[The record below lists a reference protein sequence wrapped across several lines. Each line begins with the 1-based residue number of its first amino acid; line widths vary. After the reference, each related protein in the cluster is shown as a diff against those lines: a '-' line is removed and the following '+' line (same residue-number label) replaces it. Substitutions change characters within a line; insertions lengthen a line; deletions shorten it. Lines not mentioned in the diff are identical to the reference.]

1 MSEYFVKTGVLKS
14 LEEMGYNGAQTV
26 VFNDGSVYDK
36 TTVNAAG
43 KSYTLHE
50 NDLDDLYSHY
60 INYGNAKIQ
69 VKLEWFKDVKIELNK
84 DAIIGKRVEVLDR
97 GNGLTCG
104 YVHSIREN
112 GELLIES
119 IKCESPA
126 TRVVITAYDEIRIL
140 RTEKIIDLQQRS

>member
-26 VFNDGSVYDK
+26 VFNDGSVYGK

-43 KSYTLHE
+43 KTYTLHE

-60 INYGNAKIQ
+60 INYGNSKIQ

-84 DAIIGKRVEVLDR
+84 AAIVGKRVEVMD
-97 GNGLTCG
+97 NHSKVYCG
-104 YVHSIREN
+104 YCIDVSLKKILVSNE
-112 GELLIES
+112 GKSDQCIE
-119 IKCESPA
+119 IIFP
-126 TRVVITAYDEIRIL
+126 YEIRIF
-140 RTEKIIDLQQRS
+140 RTEKIIDLRQRP